1 MKSGQPKVFISYR
14 RDETPVR
21 AGRAEHAMVARFGER
36 HVFMD
41 LSMEPGINFVDRIT
55 EVVAS
60 CHVLLVVMGP
70 RRATPLEEGSQ
81 ASIEDPDDF
90 VRLEVETALGN
101 QDVAVIPLLVARAEM
116 PEPGELPTSL
126 WPLTQINPLELSEQR
141 WHHDVGLLRT
151 RLEGLLAGTSAV
163 HEIPAEMSKPQQGNG
178 SASANGS
185 ARPPAWYLAAG
196 GALVALAF
204 AAIAALGRARGK
216 AAQPRAAF
224 APLADGLVTPAA

>member
-1 MKSGQPKVFISYR
+1 MKRGKPKVFISYR

-21 AGRAEHAMVARFGER
+21 AGRLYDAMIARFGER
-36 HVFMD
+36 NVFMD
-41 LSMEPGINFVDRIT
+41 LSMEPGINFVERIT
-55 EVVAS
+55 EVVGS

-70 RRATPLEEGSQ
+70 KWATPVEEGSQ

-90 VRLEVETALGN
+90 VRLEVETALDN
-101 QDVAVIPLLVARAEM
+101 DDVAVIPLLVAGAEM
-116 PEPGELPTSL
+116 PEPEELPASL
-126 WPLTQINPLELSEQR
+126 WPLTEINALELSEQR

-163 HEIPAEMSKPQQGNG
+163 HEIPEGMRNQQQGNG
-178 SASANGS
+178 NNNANGS

-204 AAIAALGRARGK
+204 AAIVALG
-216 AAQPRAAF
+216 
-224 APLADGLVTPAA
+224 GLEGRRRSLERHSRRSLTG

>member
-21 AGRAEHAMVARFGER
+21 AGRLCDAMVARFGER

-70 RRATPLEEGSQ
+70 RWATPLEEGSQ

-101 QDVAVIPLLVARAEM
+101 QDVAVIPLLVAGAEM

-204 AAIAALGRARGK
+204 AAIVALG
-216 AAQPRAAF
+216 
-224 APLADGLVTPAA
+224 GLEGRRRSPQRHSRRSLMG